1 MKGFAAVLLMGAS
14 LRALA
19 QSTSGLVETEPV
31 LSVRFGAGGGS
42 GLVWEAFGR
51 GYGGQAGEA
60 RAATVQ
66 AQWLTAGAMV
76 VHLDG
81 WRITRPHPPKTTM
94 SYSYNYQT
102 GTSQSTQL
110 ESSWLLAGI
119 IDFGFPLH
127 LTRRFSVEPMLG
139 VGLVPVA
146 RGVTVTGQTDYK
158 NDIVNGTRGT
168 RSASGSVLPALGLA
182 IRWRRLSVEQHILQV
197 SGADA
202 ALISGENAPLIIS
215 YRFLPW

>member
-1 MKGFAAVLLMGAS
+1 MKGFAAVLLVGAS

-31 LSVRFGAGGGS
+31 LSARFGVGAAS
-42 GLVWEAFGR
+42 GLVWQAFGQT
-51 GYGGQAGEA
+51 YGEQAGEA
-60 RAATVQ
+60 RAAAVQ
-66 AQWLTAGAMV
+66 VQWLTAGAMV
-76 VHLDG
+76 IHLDG
-81 WRITRPHPPKTTM
+81 WMITRPHPPRTTM

-102 GTSQSTQL
+102 GTSQSTRL

-127 LTRRFSVEPMLG
+127 LTRSFSVEPMLG

-146 RGVTVTGQTDYK
+146 RGATVTGQIDNN
-158 NDIVNGTRGT
+158 NDIVNGARGT

-202 ALISGENAPLIIS
+202 ALISGENAPLVVS